1 MSVFR
6 FKKNRFIKGKKNSF
20 IKGKK
25 NSFIK
30 GKKNSF
36 FLIIFPKEL
45 SFACNFLNFIYDE
58 VNISE
63 LSIPYSYFDT
73 HLNYFDRKKFWLT
86 TDFFNKKA

>member
-1 MSVFR
+1 MRIELLNTTLLSVFR
-6 FKKNRFIKGKKNSF
+6 FKKNR
-20 IKGKK
+20 
-25 NSFIK
+25 FIK

-45 SFACNFLNFIYDE
+45 SFACNFLNFTYDE

-86 TDFFNKKA
+86 TDFFNKKSLI